1 MGRKLEEYIR
11 QNYQK
16 AIDRHEIQAYY
27 QPVIRTSSR
36 QLCSFEAL
44 ARWIDPE
51 HGVRELYPFIGEEWF
66 ESVKRAAMD
75 GETVEGEL
83 VNTTDGKRFRFTA
96 RQIIYPGYCAIT
108 YQEL

>member
-1 MGRKLEEYIR
+1 M
-11 QNYQK
+11 
-16 AIDRHEIQAYY
+16 QA
-27 QPVIRTSSR
+27 
-36 QLCSFEAL
+36 LHGCSLGQCQIVFLQFLAL
-44 ARWIDPE
+44 TK
-51 HGVRELYPFIGEEWF
+51 HTQGLYIGEEWF